1 MPRHCLAAAALLAT
15 GCAGAPARQA
25 AAPALEAA
33 SADSGRIVAYRR
45 CDALGLSAIR
55 PELAVN
61 ATERGPAAPSTYRV
75 LLVAPGT
82 HRLVVRGSPVAPV
95 SVDVA
100 AGQTAYVEAFVSTG
114 IDLREGGLRLASVEQ
129 ARARAAAAAPGAAG
143 RRHALTRFRCYPGSR
158 KAPIGDARRGD
169 SAPRP

>member
-1 MPRHCLAAAALLAT
+1 MPRHCLPAALLAASLLAA
-15 GCAGAPARQA
+15 GCAGTPTRQA

-33 SADSGRIVAYRR
+33 PADSGRIVVYRQ
-45 CDALGLSAIR
+45 CGALGLSAIR

-61 ATERGPAAPSTYRV
+61 AAERGPVAPSTYRV
-75 LLVAPGT
+75 LLVEPGT

-114 IDLREGGLRLASVEQ
+114 IDLREGGLRLASAEQ
-129 ARARAAAAAPGAAG
+129 AERALPLLHRVPPDGAM
-143 RRHALTRFRCYPGSR
+143 P
-158 KAPIGDARRGD
+158 
-169 SAPRP
+169 